1 MTKLRAT
8 TIIIGV
14 GNESRGDDG
23 AGTATARLLK
33 SRITSDI
40 AVLEQSGE
48 GTALMDA
55 WHGASRVILIDAVCS
70 GVTPGTIHRVDAAA
84 TPLPRSIFPCSTHS
98 FGLADAI
105 EMARALHEVP
115 TQVMVYG
122 IEGASFDE
130 GVPLSPAVEIAIR
143 SVADQVQKQVQMADF
158 EDPSSST

>member
-1 MTKLRAT
+1 MTELRAT

-84 TPLPRSIFPCSTHS
+84 TPLPKSIFPCSSHS
-98 FGLADAI
+98 FGLADAV
-105 EMARALHEVP
+105 EMARALHELP
-115 TQVMVYG
+115 TQAMIYG
-122 IEGASFDE
+122 IEGSSFDE
-130 GVPLSPAVEIAIR
+130 GVSLSPAVEIAIR
-143 SVADQVQKQVQMADF
+143 SVADEVQRVIQIPVL
-158 EDPSSST
+158 EDPPSST

>member
-1 MTKLRAT
+1 MTELRAT

-84 TPLPRSIFPCSTHS
+84 TPLPKSIFPCSSHS
-98 FGLADAI
+98 FGLADAV
-105 EMARALHEVP
+105 EMARALHELP
-115 TQVMVYG
+115 TQVMIYG
-122 IEGASFDE
+122 IEGSSFDE
-130 GVPLSPAVEIAIR
+130 GVSLSPAVEIAIR
-143 SVADQVQKQVQMADF
+143 SVADEVQRVIQIPVP
-158 EDPSSST
+158 EGPPSST

>member
-1 MTKLRAT
+1 MTELRAT

-23 AGTATARLLK
+23 AGIAAARLLK
-33 SRITSDI
+33 SRITPDI

-84 TPLPRSIFPCSTHS
+84 TPVQGSIFPCSTHS

-105 EMARALHEVP
+105 EMARALHELP
-115 TQVMVYG
+115 TQVMIYG

-130 GVPLSPAVEIAIR
+130 SAPMSSEVEIAIR
-143 SVADQVQKQVQMADF
+143 SVADEVQRVIQISVL
-158 EDPSSST
+158 EDPASST

>member
-1 MTKLRAT
+1 MTELRAT

-55 WHGASRVILIDAVCS
+55 WHGASRVIVIDAVCS

-84 TPLPRSIFPCSTHS
+84 TPVQGSIFPCSSHS
-98 FGLADAI
+98 FGLADAV
-105 EMARALHEVP
+105 EMARALHELP
-115 TQVMVYG
+115 TQAMIYG
-122 IEGASFDE
+122 IEGSSFDE
-130 GVPLSPAVEIAIR
+130 GVSLSPAVEIAIR
-143 SVADQVQKQVQMADF
+143 SVADEVQRVIQIPVP
-158 EDPSSST
+158 EGPPSST